1 MSFAAAA
8 VSAPSAAPQP
18 RFRAPAPAPLERP
31 LGTLALLRGL
41 RDNPVATWTKLHF
54 EKPILS
60 GRSVLGR
67 LAVVSDPAVVR
78 HVLVDNADNYD
89 KGLLQRRMLAPGL
102 GSGLLLA
109 EGEEWR
115 AQRRAL
121 APMFSPRHVQ
131 GFEASMGEAAADMAE
146 RWGRRRDGRLV
157 DVSAEMARVTLR
169 ILGRTIFS
177 DALTRTEEEFT
188 AVVSRFLDT
197 IGRIDPLDVLGMP
210 DWVPRWGRIRTR
222 PMLRFFEGAVD
233 SMVLRRRSVLEKDPE
248 AAPRDLLTLLLRAVD
263 PETGRGLS
271 DVEIKANL
279 VTFLIAGHET
289 TSNALTWS
297 LFLLSQDAA
306 ARADVEREADQHL
319 PQGGFVPGTLD
330 SLVHTRAAIE
340 EAMRLYPPAA
350 TISRQALGPDRL
362 GDLPIKA
369 GSMVV
374 VSPYVL
380 HRHKRLW
387 DSPEHFMPERFLPA
401 NRGRI
406 DRFSYL
412 PFGAGPR
419 VCIGASFAL
428 QEAVVVL
435 ATVMRSFRLTLAPGH
450 EVMPVQRVA
459 LRSRGGMPMLVARR

>member
-210 DWVPRWGRIRTR
+210 DWVPRWGRIRSR
-222 PMLRFFEGAVD
+222 PMLRFFESAVD

-306 ARADVEREADQHL
+306 ARAEVEREADQHL
-319 PQGGFVPGTLD
+319 PQGAFVPGTLEQPRA
-330 SLVHTRAAIE
+330 HTRRDRGGHAALPTGRNHIAPGPGAGQVGRPSHQGRE
-340 EAMRLYPPAA
+340 HGGGVALCAAPA
-350 TISRQALGPDRL
+350 QAPVGLPGAFHAGALSCRRTGAGSIASAICRSGPDR
-362 GDLPIKA
+362 G
-369 GSMVV
+369 
-374 VSPYVL
+374 
-380 HRHKRLW
+380 
-387 DSPEHFMPERFLPA
+387 
-401 NRGRI
+401 
-406 DRFSYL
+406 
-412 PFGAGPR
+412 
-419 VCIGASFAL
+419 CAS
-428 QEAVVVL
+428 
-435 ATVMRSFRLTLAPGH
+435 AP
-450 EVMPVQRVA
+450 P
-459 LRSRGGMPMLVARR
+459 SRCRRPWWCWRP